1 MTPIKFLDLKAIN
14 EQYRDVTERPLGSP
28 DSRLAKAFRRG
39 CPSNIRKTLKHTER
53 PLFFYI
59 SSLAGN
65 SGEKAKSGKL

>member
-53 PLFFYI
+53 PLFLHKC
-59 SSLAGN
+59 LAGN